1 MAIGVA
7 VGDSPVGPFKDAIG
21 KPLHDGSWDYIDPT
35 VFIDDDGRAYLYWGN
50 PNIYYA
56 ELNEDMISLKGG
68 VGKLEQTVESLVHLI
83 RKSVSKVLSIKIL
96 IQKVHGFINGK
107 ENTIFFMLLEVS
119 PNILPIP

>member
-1 MAIGVA
+1 MA

-56 ELNEDMISLKGG
+56 ELNDDMISLKGE
-68 VGKLEQTVESLVHLI
+68 VGKLEQTVESFGAPNPEKRVKDVKYKDTYTEGPWLHK
-83 RKSVSKVLSIKIL
+83 RE
-96 IQKVHGFINGK
+96 GK
-107 ENTIFFMLLEVS
+107 YYLLYAAGGV
-119 PNILPIP
+119 LPIP